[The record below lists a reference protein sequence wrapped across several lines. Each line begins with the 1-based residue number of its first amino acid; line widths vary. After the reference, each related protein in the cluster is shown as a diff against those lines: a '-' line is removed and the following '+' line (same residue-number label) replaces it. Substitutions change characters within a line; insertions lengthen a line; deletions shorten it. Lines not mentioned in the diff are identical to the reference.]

1 MASHSESPLHVSS
14 LLCRAFQNW
23 FFTCISTGQITAA
36 KTQTGGRKQQPLLF
50 HLPSFRRR
58 RTEQKVIAKFVTAII
73 WVCTRENMHLFSFA
87 ASKLLAFP
95 LNVYH
100 LEICRWKRNPV
111 NAASNIPVRGFSGPY
126 RKTMICSFL
135 RSWICWGKRIAA
147 FTVNIASVSLVG
159 SRAILKHK
167 WPTETGKEL

>member
-1 MASHSESPLHVSS
+1 MVSHSEPPLHIS
-14 LLCRAFQNW
+14 LLYGAFQKW
-23 FFTCISTGQITAA
+23 LFTCVSTWKITAV
-36 KTQTGGRKQQPLLF
+36 KTYMGGRKQQPLLF
-50 HLPSFRRR
+50 HLPSIRRR
-58 RTEQKVIAKFVTAII
+58 RTEQKVIAKLVTPII

-100 LEICRWKRNPV
+100 LQICRWKRNPV
-111 NAASNIPVRGFSGPY
+111 NAASTIPVRVLSGPY

-135 RSWICWGKRIAA
+135 RSWICWGKRIAV
-147 FTVNIASVSLVG
+147 FTVNIASMSLVG

-167 WPTETGKEL
+167 WPTETGKQL